1 MGVGHVTSKT
11 GRAAPDAASSEV
23 VVCEVWP
30 RDGIQGW
37 GRVLPTAAKL
47 AVIEAVV
54 DAGVREVDATSLVSP
69 AATAQFGD
77 AADLLE
83 RLASVGLPASFRV
96 LAVNRRSV
104 ERLRAC
110 GEAVRVVD
118 TIGSPISASEE
129 HNLANLRKNHA
140 DQKRELEAIIE
151 GARELDADP
160 LVCVATAFGSPLS
173 GVVSHAQ
180 VLDLAGWAYE
190 RGVRRLMLGDTTG
203 MADPRHAADLF
214 TEAAEAFPDAQ
225 LTAHFHDTRGSGI
238 ANTIA
243 AVAAGVKSVDSSLG
257 GLGGEP
263 PTVEQNHSG
272 ETGNVCTEDLVALF
286 ERMGFVTGIDMN
298 RLLRAGRL
306 AEEVCGVTLRS
317 QVQRAGLAVPAP

>member
-1 MGVGHVTSKT
+1 MARDART
-11 GRAAPDAASSEV
+11 GAPGAVSNDV

-37 GRVLPTAAKL
+37 GRVLPTAEKL

-54 DAGVREVDATSLVSP
+54 EAGVSEVDATSLVSP

-83 RLASVGLPASFRV
+83 GLAAAEFSASFRV
-96 LAVNRRSV
+96 LAVNRRSI

-110 GEAVRVVD
+110 GEAAQVVD
-118 TIGSPISASEE
+118 TVGSPISASEE

-151 GARELDADP
+151 GARELGATP

-173 GVVSHAQ
+173 GVVSRAQ
-180 VLDLAGWAYE
+180 VVDLAGWAYE

-203 MADPRHAADLF
+203 MADPRHAAELF
-214 TEAAEAFPDAQ
+214 TEVAQAFPDAEW
-225 LTAHFHDTRGSGI
+225 TAHFHDTRGSGI

-243 AVAAGVKSVDSSLG
+243 AVAAGVRSVDSSLG

-286 ERMGFVTGIDMN
+286 ERMGIRTGIDVDK
-298 RLLRAGRL
+298 LLRAGRL
-306 AEEVCGVTLRS
+306 AEKICGVGLRS
-317 QVQRAGLAVPAP
+317 QVQRAGLAVPAS